1 MPRGQCE
8 SLEMNVGNPPRMKGP
23 TVSAA
28 HLAAAIAAVV
38 AMDIGQKEQVCH
50 RVHAEQP
57 SLLASVLALPRLSVS
72 MLTVD
77 VLLNVLIVLTLAVDN
92 SGQRLATV
100 TEVDQERELQRLVAI
115 MRFSEGLD
123 ATSMVQS
130 IQQTT
135 ACRHESYLLAH
146 VVDTLRRAGLTDTR
160 VEAAKYPILA
170 AINLVN
176 CLATAKRLRSRS

>member
-1 MPRGQCE
+1 
-8 SLEMNVGNPPRMKGP
+8 MKRP

-28 HLAAAIAAVV
+28 HLAAAITAVA
-38 AMDIGQKEQVCH
+38 AMDIGQKEQVCD

-57 SLLASVLALPRLSVS
+57 NLLASVLVLPRLSVS
-72 MLTVD
+72 TPTVD

-100 TEVDQERELQRLVAI
+100 GEVDQERELQRLVAI

-123 ATSMVQS
+123 ATLMAQS

-135 ACRHESYLLAH
+135 AYRHESFLLAY
-146 VVDTLRRAGLTDTR
+146 VVDTIQRAGLTALKDET
-160 VEAAKYPILA
+160 AKYSILA
-170 AINLVN
+170 GINLVN
-176 CLATAKRLRSRS
+176 CIAAAKRLRSRS